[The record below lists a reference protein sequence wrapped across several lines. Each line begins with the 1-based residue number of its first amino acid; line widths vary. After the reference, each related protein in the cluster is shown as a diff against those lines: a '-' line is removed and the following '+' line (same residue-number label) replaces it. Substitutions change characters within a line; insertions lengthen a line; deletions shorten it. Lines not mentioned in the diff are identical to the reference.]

1 MGVLRI
7 VPDRFAA
14 VLGAGGVTAGQRQA
28 PD

>member
-7 VPDRFAA
+7 VPDRLAA
-14 VLGAGGVTAGQRQA
+14 VQWAGGATAGQRQA